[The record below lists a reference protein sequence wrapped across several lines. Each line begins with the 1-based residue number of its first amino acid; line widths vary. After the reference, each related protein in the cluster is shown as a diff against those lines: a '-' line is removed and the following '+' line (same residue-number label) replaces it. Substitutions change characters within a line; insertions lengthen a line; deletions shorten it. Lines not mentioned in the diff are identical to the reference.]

1 MSKLDQ
7 APSYGSPHPG
17 PLTPEFDNSGQPY
30 ILTALVEYHSYL
42 LIKPHQASTRSH
54 SSISLELRN
63 MPFSRS
69 TVPVVPY
76 RVRVVRVPKDEITCV
91 SASDN
96 VSGSSR
102 TNLPNV
108 FHSSDPATRLS
119 LTYPSQTQT
128 STLRYAST
136 SSGQNREVIVQF
148 DTEKSLTHRT
158 NLTILQKAL
167 KEVYKT
173 RSNRQKASNLERSVV
188 TGDRW
193 QVV

>member
-1 MSKLDQ
+1 M
-7 APSYGSPHPG
+7 PHNVYVD
-17 PLTPEFDNSGQPY
+17 TQD
-30 ILTALVEYHSYL
+30 IA
-42 LIKPHQASTRSH
+42 
-54 SSISLELRN
+54 
-63 MPFSRS
+63 
-69 TVPVVPY
+69 
-76 RVRVVRVPKDEITCV
+76 CV

-108 FHSSDPATRLS
+108 FHCSDPATRLS

-136 SSGQNREVIVQF
+136 SSGQNREVNVQF

-173 RSNRQKASNLERSVV
+173 RSNRQKASNLERSANQQSTYIARFLISDVNK
-188 TGDRW
+188 
-193 QVV
+193 

>member
-1 MSKLDQ
+1 
-7 APSYGSPHPG
+7 
-17 PLTPEFDNSGQPY
+17 
-30 ILTALVEYHSYL
+30 
-42 LIKPHQASTRSH
+42 
-54 SSISLELRN
+54 

-76 RVRVVRVPKDEITCV
+76 RVRVVCVPKDEITCV

-128 STLRYAST
+128 STLRYT

-158 NLTILQKAL
+158 NLTILQEAL

-173 RSNRQKASNLERSVV
+173 RSNRQKASNLERSANQQSTYIAGFLISDVNK
-188 TGDRW
+188 
-193 QVV
+193 